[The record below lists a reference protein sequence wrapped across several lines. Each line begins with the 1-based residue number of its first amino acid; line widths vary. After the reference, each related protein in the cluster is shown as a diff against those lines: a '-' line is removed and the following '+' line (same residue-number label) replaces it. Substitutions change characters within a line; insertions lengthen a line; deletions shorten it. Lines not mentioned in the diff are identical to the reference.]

1 MQENALDGLTSA
13 EARRRLAQYGPNEP
27 VPAHRWSAVRELFGF
42 LANPLVLILLMAA
55 FASILLG
62 QQTDATIVVAI
73 VLVSVAINFV
83 QTYRSQVA
91 AERLRSQV
99 ASRATVLR
107 DGAWQE
113 IPRREVVP
121 GDLVQLSA
129 GDLVPADAR
138 LLAS

>member
-1 MQENALDGLTSA
+1 M
-13 EARRRLAQYGPNEP
+13 
-27 VPAHRWSAVRELFGF
+27 PAHRWSAVRELFGF
-42 LANPLVLILLMAA
+42 LTNPLVLILLIAA

-99 ASRATVLR
+99 ASRARVLR
-107 DGAWQE
+107 DGAC
-113 IPRREVVP
+113 R
-121 GDLVQLSA
+121 
-129 GDLVPADAR
+129 
-138 LLAS
+138 